1 MFTVFLVYFY
11 KELGSIKNLYIHWTY
26 IYDTYHG
33 PKFCSYQFEIFLH
46 RNTPV
51 TSIILKATDQAT
63 AIPTDWCK
71 ESGL

>member
-1 MFTVFLVYFY
+1 MTLTTDQNFVV
-11 KELGSIKNLYIHWTY
+11 
-26 IYDTYHG
+26 
-33 PKFCSYQFEIFLH
+33 YQFEIFLH

>member
-1 MFTVFLVYFY
+1 MKLTTDQNFVV
-11 KELGSIKNLYIHWTY
+11 
-26 IYDTYHG
+26 
-33 PKFCSYQFEIFLH
+33 YQFEIFLH

-63 AIPTDWCK
+63 AIPTDRSK